1 MHSSRGEASE
11 SFRETRRCGQL
22 REIDAIQIG
31 ADVIG
36 RPGEKGRAH
45 SGPQISTGATGI
57 DLAQLEAQIVQG
69 SFGAEF
75 RELDLLQSELI
86 DAQFAFGIHAPNEF
100 TGSGARV
107 RGAKQR
113 GKQAL
118 QPARTRAGADPAIE
132 FSGVQMIGVQLDTP
146 FHAAAGI
153 GLTCLSELSGP
164 VGSEA
169 VEIRDG
175 GGTQAVVPVEACLVY
190 LQGLVHPGDLKA
202 AFIDVDM
209 AIPTRAWLG
218 DVPLIVQRGAGGTG
232 QFPASIDRPPERS
245 ESFQYVFDSLH
256 AAIETYTAGVL
267 GKIVEEPNVQHAF
280 VFGSSSTAGRG

>member
-22 REIDAIQIG
+22 REIDALQIG

-100 TGSGARV
+100 
-107 RGAKQR
+107 
-113 GKQAL
+113 
-118 QPARTRAGADPAIE
+118 
-132 FSGVQMIGVQLDTP
+132 SGVQMIGMQLDAP
-146 FHAAAGI
+146 FHDAAGI
-153 GLTCLSELSGP
+153 GLVCLNELPGP
-164 VGSEA
+164 TGSEA
-169 VEIRDG
+169 VEIRDRG
-175 GGTQAVVPVEACLVY
+175 GAQAVVPVEACFVY
-190 LQGLVHPGDLKA
+190 LQRLVHSGDLKG
-202 AFIDVDM
+202 AFVDVDM
-209 AIPTRAWLG
+209 AIPPRVWLG
-218 DVPLIVQRGAGGTG
+218 DVPLIAQRGAGGTG
-232 QFPASIDRPPERS
+232 QFPSSIDRPPERS
-245 ESFQYVFDSLH
+245 ENFQYVYDFFH
-256 AAIETYTAGVL
+256 VAIETYTAGAL
-267 GKIVEEPNVQHAF
+267 GKIVEEPDVQHAF
-280 VFGSSSTAGRG
+280 VFG